1 MAFGF
6 RSPHDPDDLLIDV
19 SARPSRLQRLVDGG
33 MRRLRSLRL
42 PLMPWQRR
50 DQVIPVQVDL
60 VGDRSGANP
69 GVTPDHPF
77 RNAAA
82 LVPGERG
89 GALSSDQ
96 DAWSFR
102 EPVLLRPTTRSSR
115 MVLYV
120 ALGLTGASLLWVV
133 VAPLNQTVAV
143 QGKLEPNSRVKSIQ
157 TPVAGTVEAVLVKDG
172 DMVNEGQ
179 ILVRFD
185 LREAR
190 NRLES
195 ANTVRSKLLDENRIF
210 AIALGDEAAADGLS
224 LNQAAQLRSQASD
237 LRSRREAARD
247 DLRTAEVRLSGY
259 RQSLAT
265 AANIAARYDDL
276 ARSGAVSSIQLLEA
290 QAKVDQLR
298 SKVSETESEINQL
311 RQKLISSEAGPS
323 ARYRGLIEKNL
334 RQIANL
340 ERQIGEAEL
349 QLQYGVLK
357 SPVRGTVFD
366 LDVRSGSVF
375 RPTQPLLKV
384 VPDEALS
391 ARVYVPSS
399 AIGFIRPGQRA
410 DLSLDTFPSADYGRL
425 EATVEQVGT
434 DALTP
439 EEQKQ
444 RLGTNVSG
452 LFYPAVLNLSRQTL
466 QAGSKG
472 IPLQPGMG
480 LTADIHLRQRRMIN
494 VLTGF
499 FENKL
504 RSLERL
510 R

>member
-1 MAFGF
+1 MALGF
-6 RSPHDPDDLLIDV
+6 DPHHDPDALLTDV
-19 SARPSRLQRLVDGG
+19 SERPSRLQRLLDASV
-33 MRRLRSLRL
+33 RRLRSLRL
-42 PLMPWQRR
+42 PSLPWQRR

-60 VGDRSGANP
+60 VGDRSGP
-69 GVTPDHPF
+69 GTGVTSDHPF

-82 LVPGERG
+82 LVPSEPGA
-89 GALSSDQ
+89 ALSSAPE
-96 DAWSFR
+96 AWSFK
-102 EPVLLRPTTRSSR
+102 EPVLLRPTGRSSR
-115 MVLYV
+115 VVLYV

-157 TPVAGTVEAVLVKDG
+157 TPVAGTVEAVMVKDG
-172 DMVNEGQ
+172 DTVSEGET
-179 ILVRFD
+179 LVRFD

-190 NRLES
+190 TRLKS
-195 ANTVRSKLLDENRIF
+195 AETVRRKLLDENRIY
-210 AIALGDEAAADGLS
+210 AIALGDDGAADGLS
-224 LNQAAQLRSQASD
+224 PNQAAQLRSQASD
-237 LRSRREAARD
+237 LRSRREAAREA
-247 DLRTAEVRLSGY
+247 LRTAEARLNGY

-265 AANIAARYDDL
+265 AANIAARYDGL
-276 ARSGAVSSIQLLEA
+276 SRSGAVSAVQQLEA
-290 QAKVDQLR
+290 QAKVDELR
-298 SKVSETESEINQL
+298 SRVSETEAEISRL
-311 RQKLISSEAGPS
+311 RQELISSEAGPS
-323 ARYRGLIEKNL
+323 ADYRGRIEANL
-334 RQIANL
+334 RQIADL
-340 ERQIGEAEL
+340 DRQIREAEL
-349 QLQYGVLK
+349 QLQNGVLK

-366 LDVRSGSVF
+366 LDVRSGSVA
-375 RPTQPLLKV
+375 QAAEPLLKV

-399 AIGFIRPGQRA
+399 VIGFIQPGQRA

-425 EATVEQVGT
+425 EATVERVGT

-439 EEQKQ
+439 EEQKE
-444 RLGTNVSG
+444 RLGTDASG

-494 VLTGF
+494 VVTGF
-499 FENKL
+499 FEDKL
-504 RSLERL
+504 RSLERM

>member
-6 RSPHDPDDLLIDV
+6 RSPHDPDDLLTDV
-19 SARPSRLQRLVDGG
+19 SSRPSRLQRLVDDGV
-33 MRRLRSLRL
+33 RRLRSLSL
-42 PLMPWQRR
+42 PLMPWQRS

-60 VGDRSGANP
+60 VGDGSGADI
-69 GVTPDHPF
+69 GLTQEHPF
-77 RNAAA
+77 SNAEA
-82 LVPGERG
+82 LVQGERG
-89 GALSSDQ
+89 GALSREPE
-96 DAWSFR
+96 AWSFKQ
-102 EPVLLRPTTRSSR
+102 PVLLRPTGRSSR
-115 MVLYV
+115 VVLYV
-120 ALGLTGASLLWVV
+120 TLGLTGASLLWLV

-157 TPVAGTVEAVLVKDG
+157 TPVAGTVEAVLVKEG
-172 DMVNEGQ
+172 DMVNEGET
-179 ILVRFD
+179 LVRFD

-190 NRLES
+190 TSLES
-195 ANTVRSKLLDENRIF
+195 AETVRRKLLDENRIF
-210 AIALGDEAAADGLS
+210 AIALGDDAPADGLS
-224 LNQAAQLRSQASD
+224 LNQVAQLRSQASD

-247 DLRTAEVRLSGY
+247 ALRTAEVQLNGF

-265 AANIAARYDDL
+265 ATNIAERYDYL
-276 ARSGAVSSIQLLEA
+276 ARSGAVSTIQLL
-290 QAKVDQLR
+290 QAKDKADNLR
-298 SKVSETESEINQL
+298 SKVKETESEINRL
-311 RQKLISSEAGPS
+311 KQKLISSEAAPS
-323 ARYRGLIEKNL
+323 ANYRGRIEKNL
-334 RQIANL
+334 RQIAQL
-340 ERQIGEAEL
+340 DRQIGEAEL

-366 LDVRSGSVF
+366 LDARSGSVF

-425 EATVEQVGT
+425 EATVERVGT

-444 RLGTNVSG
+444 RLGTDASG

-466 QAGSKG
+466 KAGAKG

-494 VLTGF
+494 VITGF

-504 RSLERL
+504 RSLERM